1 MPTPLSLPEP
11 RNETLKNSPL
21 SLVVCQVRHQGGAMI
36 DATGA
41 EKIHQFIS
49 ANFPHVEPDVEGT
62 VNITAGSEGIVAQ
75 QTPPLPLW
83 RFRSEDGWV
92 AVLGQTYFAVETTKY
107 DRWNKFVDYFGT
119 LMRSVADICEPPT
132 EERVGLRFI
141 NRIDMKSDNAPEQ
154 FQGYITDETLGLLVG
169 GKLSPSINSVQS
181 IVDLQGPDDI
191 SIRLQHGYQSED
203 KVPGYI
209 IDTDCYRQSDIK
221 FDADSILRK
230 VELFHRLCKQIFE
243 AVITEQLY
251 DNLRR

>member
-11 RNETLKNSPL
+11 RNEPLANSPL
-21 SLVVCQVRHQGGAMI
+21 SLVVCQVRHQGGAMV

-41 EKIHQFIS
+41 EKIHQLIS
-49 ANFPHVEPDVEGT
+49 VDFPHVEPALEGT
-62 VNITAGSEGIVAQ
+62 VNIKAGSEGIATQ
-75 QTPPLPLW
+75 QTAPQFW
-83 RFRSEDGWV
+83 WQFRSEDGWV

-107 DRWNKFVDYFGT
+107 DHWHRFVDYFGT
-119 LMRSVADICEPPT
+119 LTRAVAETCKPIT
-132 EERVGLRFI
+132 EERIGLRFI
-141 NRIDMKSDNAPEQ
+141 NRIDMETDDTPEQ
-154 FQGYITDETLGLLVG
+154 FKGYITDETLGLLVG
-169 GKLSPSINSVQS
+169 DNLSPSITSVQS

-209 IDTDCYRQSDIK
+209 IDTDCYRQSDMK
-221 FDADSILRK
+221 FNTDSILRE

-251 DNLRR
+251 DKLRR